1 MGNAKSTHL
10 LTSFIGVWPQRKLL
24 KLNIP
29 HPSGFPNKV
38 LFRSNNEF
46 LKLMKKSLKGGRKN
60 ASKHAELGLNEFSRH
75 KYLRSLE
82 NKARQ
87 FGVDAY

>member
-29 HPSGFPNKV
+29 HPSGFPNKAH
-38 LFRSNNEF
+38 E
-46 LKLMKKSLKGGRKN
+46 KKFERGRKN
-60 ASKHAELGLNEFSRH
+60 ASKHAELGLNEFSKH
-75 KYLRSLE
+75 KCLRSLE
-82 NKARQ
+82 NQGRQ